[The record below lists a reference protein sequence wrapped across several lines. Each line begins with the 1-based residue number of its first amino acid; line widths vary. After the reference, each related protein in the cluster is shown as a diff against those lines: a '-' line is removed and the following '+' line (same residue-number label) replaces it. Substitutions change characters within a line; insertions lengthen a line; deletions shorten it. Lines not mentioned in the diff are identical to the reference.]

1 MSRYAAFAAAILP
14 LFFSAPAGCFAAGKE
29 ISASEFIENFSSLLD
44 LAPEPPMVTE
54 AEVIEL
60 EEGDVQTYIFVRG
73 AAAHPPPPVN
83 LGGDGRLAISRPDT
97 GERIVSAYRN
107 GDGTYNQAELDK
119 IQRLMRC
126 RQTGKETAISIKL
139 LEILDIVEDR
149 LGKGGLTLLSGYRS
163 PKFNK
168 KLPGAARWSTHMLGW
183 AADIRIPGR
192 SPAEVADFAAKI
204 NEGGVGFYPDA
215 AFVHLDSGRPRRW
228 EVRKKPKPGPAAK
241 QPAARK

>member
-1 MSRYAAFAAAILP
+1 MSRSAAFAAAILP
-14 LFFSAPAGCFAAGKE
+14 LFFSGPGRCSAADKE

-83 LGGDGRLAISRPDT
+83 LGGDGRLALNRPDT

-107 GDGTYNQAELDK
+107 GDETYNQAELDK

-126 RQTGKETAISIKL
+126 RQTDRETAISIKL
-139 LEILDIVEDR
+139 LEILDLVEDR
-149 LGKGGLTLLSGYRS
+149 FGKGGLTILSGYRS

-183 AADIRIPGR
+183 AADIRVPGH
-192 SPAEVADFAAKI
+192 STAEVADFAAKMH
-204 NEGGVGFYPDA
+204 EGGVGFYPDA
-215 AFVHLDSGRPRRW
+215 AFVHLDSSRPRHW
-228 EVRKKPKPGPAAK
+228 EVRKKSRPAPDAK
-241 QPAARK
+241 TPAPHK

>member
-1 MSRYAAFAAAILP
+1 MSRPAAFAAA
-14 LFFSAPAGCFAAGKE
+14 LFSLFLIAPPRGAAAGKE
-29 ISASEFIENFSSLLD
+29 ISASEFMDNFSSMLD

-83 LGGDGRLAISRPDT
+83 LGGDGRLALNRPDT

-139 LEILDIVEDR
+139 LEILDLVEDR
-149 LGKGGLTLLSGYRS
+149 FGKGGLTILSGYRS

-183 AADIRIPGR
+183 AADIRVPGH
-192 SPAEVADFAAKI
+192 STAEVADFAAKM
-204 NEGGVGFYPDA
+204 NEGGVGYYPDA
-215 AFVHLDSGRPRRW
+215 AFVHLDSSRSRRW
-228 EVRKKPKPGPAAK
+228 EVRKKSKPGPTPEK
-241 QPAARK
+241 PAAVK